1 MMAKRAPLRL
11 FFATIPIVRYAHIAV
26 AATDAASALEYLA
39 TDKEWQEDN
48 TIMYADGAEFLAP
61 KLTQITDPSQ
71 VLQFEMDDMN
81 DLTGNECCWGPG
93 PDVCDTTIGMAFFD
107 DVLTAE
113 EPEPDEELDDLVHDE
128 RWTKFFQLE
137 KEKSAEFV
145 RLLAE
150 ARQRKGK

>member
-1 MMAKRAPLRL
+1 MAKREPLKL

-26 AATDAASALEYLA
+26 AAPDEASALEYLA
-39 TDKEWQEDN
+39 TDKEWQEDGA
-48 TIMYADGAEFLAP
+48 IMYADGAEFLAP
-61 KLTQITDPSQ
+61 KLTQIKDPDQ

-81 DLTGNECCWGPG
+81 DFTGNECCWGSG
-93 PDVCDTTIGMAFFD
+93 PDVCDTTMGMAFFD
-107 DVLTAE
+107 DVLTAA
-113 EPEPDEELDDLVHDE
+113 EPEPDENDDE
-128 RWTKFFQLE
+128 QTKQWDSFFKLE